1 MEEIGLLRDVKE
13 SIDKLNQSP
22 LFQLSLSSRE
32 LFHSNF
38 LYWLLVNYKEEST
51 ALFASHTNTNSH
63 LEIISVSREE
73 KNIDLTITFKN
84 ENNEEVKLYIEN
96 KVKSIPYK
104 EQLEKYVD
112 KLKEG
117 SFLLLSLSKPN
128 QEILE
133 DKKWS
138 VMNYR
143 ELSQRL
149 SLIKNNMKN
158 NYHQSLMADY
168 IEFINL
174 LQDLT
179 DNITNEEF
187 RVYDIYSS
195 NSVMSQLKESRID
208 DLFIKLK
215 HQEMVEKIRIQ
226 ARKSIELANL
236 PNDKLVL
243 QQAYTRG
250 TGITDT
256 RYWIKISENKQIGFA
271 VQLQELSFKLMIE
284 TEGFTAQ
291 KAAQILLSNNLWFD
305 FGLLTDA
312 KINESDVIYPTTKNK
327 LFNQYGPN
335 HLYKSMKIKKN
346 CSVDDLVSLITSY
359 LVKAHENREKVIE
372 LVDSY

>member
-1 MEEIGLLRDVKE
+1 MKKKKPVDITDSISLLKE
-13 SIDKLNQSP
+13 SP

-38 LYWLLVNYKEEST
+38 LYWLLTNYNEEST
-51 ALFASHTNTNSH
+51 ALFASYINTNSP
-63 LEIISVSREE
+63 LKIVSVSREE
-73 KNIDLTITFKN
+73 KNIDLTVTFKN
-84 ENNEEVKLYIEN
+84 ENKEEVKLYIEN

-104 EQLEKYVD
+104 EQLEKYVA

-133 DKKWS
+133 DMKWS
-138 VMNYR
+138 VMDYR

-149 SLIKNNMKN
+149 SSIKMNMKN
-158 NYHQSLMADY
+158 NYHQSLMEDY
-168 IEFINL
+168 IEFISL
-174 LQDLT
+174 LQDLA
-179 DNITNEEF
+179 DNITNQEF
-187 RVYDIYSS
+187 RVYDIYSG
-195 NSVMSQLKESRID
+195 NSVMNQLKEIRVD

-215 HQEMVEKIRIQ
+215 HQEMVDKIRIQ
-226 ARKSIELANL
+226 ANKSIELGNL
-236 PNDKLVL
+236 SSDKLVL

-256 RYWIKISENKQIGFA
+256 RYWIKISEKKQIGFA

-284 TEGFTAQ
+284 TVGFTAEKITQ
-291 KAAQILLSNNLWFD
+291 DLLKNNLWFD
-305 FGLLTDA
+305 FGLLTEA
-312 KINESDVIYPTTKNK
+312 KINETDVIYPTTKNK
-327 LFNQYGPN
+327 SFNQYGKY

-346 CSVDDLVSLITSY
+346 CSVDELVSLVTSY
-359 LVKAHENREKVIE
+359 LVKAHNNREKVLE

>member
-1 MEEIGLLRDVKE
+1 MKKKKPVDITDSISLLKE
-13 SIDKLNQSP
+13 SP

-38 LYWLLVNYKEEST
+38 LYWLLTNYNEEST
-51 ALFASHTNTNSH
+51 ALFASYINTNSP
-63 LEIISVSREE
+63 LKIVSVSREE
-73 KNIDLTITFKN
+73 KNIDLTVTFKN
-84 ENNEEVKLYIEN
+84 ENKEEVKLYIEN

-104 EQLEKYVD
+104 EQLEKYVA

-133 DKKWS
+133 DMKWS
-138 VMNYR
+138 VMDYR

-149 SLIKNNMKN
+149 SSIKMNMKN
-158 NYHQSLMADY
+158 NYHQSLMEDY
-168 IEFINL
+168 IEFISL
-174 LQDLT
+174 LQDLA
-179 DNITNEEF
+179 DNITNQEF
-187 RVYDIYSS
+187 RVYDIYSG
-195 NSVMSQLKESRID
+195 NSVMNQLKEIRVD

-215 HQEMVEKIRIQ
+215 HQEMVDKIRIQ
-226 ARKSIELANL
+226 ANKSIELGNL
-236 PNDKLVL
+236 SSDKLVL

-256 RYWIKISENKQIGFA
+256 RYWIKISDKKQIGFA

-284 TEGFTAQ
+284 TVGFTAE
-291 KAAQILLSNNLWFD
+291 KIAQDLLKNNLWFD
-305 FGLLTDA
+305 FGLLTEA
-312 KINESDVIYPTTKNK
+312 KINETDVIYPTTKNK
-327 LFNQYGPN
+327 LFNKYGPN

-346 CSVDDLVSLITSY
+346 CSVDDLVSLMTSY
-359 LVKAHENREKVIE
+359 LVKSHNNREKVLE